1 MKKSNKKYLTYVFL
15 LVAISIAIT
24 VLLLP
29 KGKINE
35 FSNFKIGLLAPKKVV
50 SPFDFEILRSEE
62 ELKEVRAK
70 VRSIVL
76 PVFVY
81 SDTLNLSLYRNYS
94 KFYKSFDDLRDMRIK
109 LDILQVKQNFYNIK
123 KDSLM
128 KKDSTSYLFNKLA
141 LDSILVTHKTEA

>member
-15 LVAISIAIT
+15 LLAISIAVT

-35 FSNFKIGLLAPKKVV
+35 FSNFKIGLLAPKKVI

-70 VRSIVL
+70 VRSTIL
-76 PVFVY
+76 PVFIY

-94 KFYKSFDDLRDMRIK
+94 KFYRSFDNLRVMRSK
-109 LDILQVKQNFYNIK
+109 LDILRSKQTFYNIK

-128 KKDSTSYLFNKLA
+128 KKNMR
-141 LDSILVTHKTEA
+141 ILLKQL